1 MTTIL
6 QILPSLESGGVERG
20 AVEIDNAIVENGWD
34 SIVVSSG
41 GRMEKSLK
49 GKHLRLPMDSK
60 NPLKILFHVTV
71 LKTIIKVNNVDI
83 VHARSRAPAWS
94 AWLAAKWAGVPF
106 VTTFHGTYGTK
117 GALKRWY
124 NAVMLKGKKIIAVSH
139 FIKKHILENYP
150 SCVKNADDII
160 VIHRGVDLEKFAP
173 DTPPVPL
180 GLKAGRKI
188 VMLPGRVSRW
198 KGQDVFIEAMRDVDA
213 YGVIVGDVESA
224 DYMRELEK
232 MMTDN
237 IIALPG
243 TSDIAAVMANADVIV
258 SASTKPEAFGR
269 IAIEA
274 QSLGKPVVA
283 TNIGGSLETVIE
295 GKTGYLVPPKD
306 AAAMRSAIKQILDS
320 IDNSGQDWK
329 SACIENAS
337 QFTRQNMCAKT
348 LAVYTTLLTSKPSSK
363 N

>member
-20 AVEIDNAIVENGWD
+20 CVEIDNALVEAGWN

-41 GRMEKSLK
+41 GRMVSQLK
-49 GKHLRLPMDSK
+49 GKHLQLNVNSK
-60 NPLKILFHVTV
+60 NPLLILFHVHV
-71 LKTIIKVNNVDI
+71 LKMIIKLNNVDI

-117 GALKRWY
+117 GAVKRWY
-124 NAVMLKGKKIIAVSH
+124 NSVMLKGKKVIAVSH
-139 FIKKHILENYP
+139 FIKKHIQDNYKTDA
-150 SCVKNADDII
+150 SKIV

-173 DTPPVPL
+173 DTAPSPISVS
-180 GLKAGRKI
+180 GKKI

-198 KGQDVFIEAMRDVDA
+198 KGHHIFIEAMRGIDA

-224 DYMRELEK
+224 EYMRELEN

-237 IIALPG
+237 IITLPG
-243 TSDIAAVMANADVIV
+243 TSDIAAVMMNADVIV

-274 QSLGKPVVA
+274 QSLGKPIIA
-283 TNIGGSLETVIE
+283 TGIGGSLETVIE
-295 GKTGYLVPPKD
+295 GKTGYLVPPNN
-306 AAAMRSAIKQILDS
+306 AAALHEAIKKTLE
-320 IDNSGQDWK
+320 SGQDWK
-329 SACIENAS
+329 SECIKNAS
-337 QFTRQNMCAKT
+337 QFTRQNMCEKT
-348 LAVYTTLLTSKPSSK
+348 LEVYKEVIRQK
-363 N
+363 

>member
-20 AVEIDNAIVENGWD
+20 AVEIDNAIVENGWN
-34 SIVVSSG
+34 SIVLSAG
-41 GRMEKSLK
+41 GRMESQLK
-49 GKHLRLPMDSK
+49 GKHLRLPVNTK
-60 NPLKILFHVTV
+60 NPLKILFHVWV
-71 LKTIIKVNNVDI
+71 IRLIIKVNEVDI
-83 VHARSRAPAWS
+83 VHVRSRAPAWS
-94 AWLAAKWAGVPF
+94 AWLAAKWCGKPF
-106 VTTFHGTYGTK
+106 LTTFHGTYGTK
-117 GALKRWY
+117 GAVKRWY

-139 FIKKHILENYP
+139 FIKKHILDNYA
-150 SCVKNADDII
+150 SYVKNADDII
-160 VIHRGVDLEKFAP
+160 IIHRGVDLEKFAP
-173 DTPPVPL
+173 STQAAAL
-180 GLKAGRKI
+180 GLKEGRKI

-198 KGQDVFIEAMRDVDA
+198 KGQDIFIEAMKGIDA

-224 DYMRELEK
+224 DYMKELEAQ
-232 MMTDN
+232 MTDN
-237 IIALPG
+237 IITLPG
-243 TSDIAAVMANADVIV
+243 TSEIAAVMANADVIV

-306 AAAMRSAIKQILDS
+306 AAAMRHAIKQILES
-320 IDNSGQDWK
+320 QQDWK

-337 QFTRQNMCAKT
+337 QFTRQNMCKKT
-348 LAVYTTLLTSKPSSK
+348 LEVYTTLLTSNPSSK

>member
-6 QILPSLESGGVERG
+6 QILPRLESGGVERG
-20 AVEIDNAIVENGWD
+20 AVEIDNAITENGWE
-34 SIVVSSG
+34 SIVLSAG
-41 GRMEKSLK
+41 GRMESQLK
-49 GKHLRLPMDSK
+49 GRHLRLPVDSK
-60 NPLKILFHVTV
+60 NPFKILFHVFIIRI
-71 LKTIIKVNNVDI
+71 IIKVNNVDI

-94 AWLAAKWAGVPF
+94 AWLAAKWCGVPF
-106 VTTFHGTYGTK
+106 LTTFHGTYGTK
-117 GALKRWY
+117 GRLKRWY

-139 FIKKHILENYP
+139 FIKAHILEHYTAY
-150 SCVKNADDII
+150 VKNADDII

-173 DTPPVPL
+173 DTKPVAL
-180 GLKAGRKI
+180 GLKDGRKI

-198 KGQDVFIEAMRDVDA
+198 KGHDTFIEAMRGIDA
-213 YGVIVGDVESA
+213 YGVIVGDVESP
-224 DYMRELEK
+224 DYMRELEQK
-232 MMTDN
+232 MTDN
-237 IIALPG
+237 IITLPG
-243 TSDIAAVMANADVIV
+243 TSDIANVMANADVIV

-306 AAAMRSAIKQILDS
+306 AAAMHDAIKKALESTQ
-320 IDNSGQDWK
+320 GWK
-329 SACIENAS
+329 SACIANAS
-337 QFTRQNMCAKT
+337 TFTRQNMCEKT
-348 LAVYTTLLTSKPSSK
+348 IAVYTTLLTSRPSSK

>member
-20 AVEIDNAIVENGWD
+20 AVEIDNAIVENGWA
-34 SIVVSSG
+34 SIVVSAG
-41 GRMEKSLK
+41 GRMQSQLK
-49 GKHLRLPMDSK
+49 GKHLRLPVNSK
-60 NPLKILFHVTV
+60 NPFKILFHIWV
-71 LKTIIKVNNVDI
+71 LRLIIKVNEVNL

-94 AWLAAKWAGVPF
+94 AWLAAKWCGVPF

-124 NAVMLKGKKIIAVSH
+124 NAVMLKGKKVIAVSH
-139 FIKKHILENYP
+139 FIKKHILENY
-150 SCVKNADDII
+150 KADADKII

-173 DTPPVPL
+173 ETTKTPL
-180 GLKAGRKI
+180 GLTPGKKI

-198 KGQDVFIEAMRDVDA
+198 KGQDIFIEAMKDINA

-224 DYMRELEK
+224 DYMKELEQI
-232 MMTDN
+232 MTDN
-237 IIALPG
+237 IITLPG
-243 TSDIAAVMANADVIV
+243 TSEIAAVMANADVIV

-295 GKTGYLVPPKD
+295 GRTGYLVPPKD
-306 AAAMRSAIKQILDS
+306 PMAMRHAIKQILES
-320 IDNSGQDWK
+320 EQDWK
-329 SACIENAS
+329 SECIENAS
-337 QFTRQNMCAKT
+337 QFTRENMCRKT
-348 LAVYTTLLTSKPSSK
+348 LEVYTTLLTSSPSSK

>member
-1 MTTIL
+1 MSQEQKTIL

-20 AVEIDNAIVENGWD
+20 CVEIDNAIVENGWN

-41 GRMEKSLK
+41 GRMESQLK
-49 GKHLRLPMDSK
+49 GKHLRLPVNSK
-60 NPLKILFHVTV
+60 NPLKIIFHIWVIR
-71 LKTIIKVNNVDI
+71 LIIKVNNVDI

-94 AWLAAKWAGVPF
+94 AWLAAKWCGVPL

-117 GALKRWY
+117 GVVKRWY
-124 NAVMLKGKKIIAVSH
+124 NSIMLKGSKVIAVSH
-139 FIKKHILENYP
+139 FIKQHILENYKTDA
-150 SCVKNADDII
+150 SKIV

-173 DTPPVPL
+173 ETMPTPL
-180 GLKAGRKI
+180 GLKAGKKI

-198 KGQDVFIEAMRDVDA
+198 KGQDIFIEAMQGIDA

-224 DYMRELEK
+224 DYMRQLEQK
-232 MMTDN
+232 MTDN
-237 IIALPG
+237 IITLPG
-243 TSDIAAVMANADVIV
+243 TSEIAAVMANANVVV

-306 AAAMRSAIKQILDS
+306 AKAMHEAIKKILES
-320 IDNSGQDWK
+320 EQDWK
-329 SACIENAS
+329 IECIKNAS
-337 QFTRQNMCAKT
+337 QFTRQNMCTKT
-348 LAVYTTLLTSKPSSK
+348 LAVYTTLLSSTPASK